1 MLYTLLLLAEGEQQA
16 PWYASPLM
24 ILPLIALMF
33 YFLILRPMRRQEAE
47 RQSLLS
53 TLKKN
58 DEVLLA
64 PGIYGTVIGVDE
76 KEDKVTVK
84 IDDNCRIKVLKSVI
98 ARNLTNEKAYLE
110 AQAKARAAAA
120 QPAAGNSNAV
130 TTAPKS

>member
-1 MLYTLLLLAEGEQQA
+1 MLYTLLLLAEEQQQA

-33 YFLILRPMRRQEAE
+33 YFLILRPMRRQEVE
-47 RQSLLS
+47 RQALLS

-84 IDDNCRIKVLKSVI
+84 IDDNCRIKVLKSTI
-98 ARNLTNEKAYLE
+98 ARN
-110 AQAKARAAAA
+110 
-120 QPAAGNSNAV
+120 
-130 TTAPKS
+130 